1 MSNLRKWSNELNI
14 SVLLEQLIDI
24 MSITWTLI
32 KDYTLHNSLE
42 DFEAHKNEME
52 VKKLITF
59 HSKKLKYN
67 FS

>member
-32 KDYTLHNSLE
+32 EDYTLHNSLE
-42 DFEAHKNEME
+42 DFEAHKNER
-52 VKKLITF
+52 
-59 HSKKLKYN
+59 SKKSDYISL
-67 FS
+67 